1 MEIFKKYD
9 IRGLYPS
16 EINEENAFRIGRAIA
31 TLLKKKNIFLNYDN
45 RLGSIRIKDN
55 FTSGLIHSGATV
67 YELGMGPVTVSA
79 FASIRED
86 ACGICISASHNPMEY
101 TGILT
106 YINGVTL
113 TPEPIKAV
121 YLEKKFSEN
130 FGKMIPFGYDDKYV
144 DYITK
149 GEKMKVKVGVDSMG
163 GSTTFI
169 APYIFN
175 KVGAKVSMLRSSP
188 SSDFYGRVPEPSP
201 ENCKDLGRLVKK
213 DGLNF
218 GLQLDADGDRGMI
231 VDDKGRALDPM
242 ITSLILIKYLKFKN
256 IVATIA
262 CSSLLEDYAKV
273 KYVKTGR
280 PNVEDEMKTK
290 KYDFGVETASHFYF
304 GKYYPFSDG
313 ILLGLLVGR
322 VIAITGKKLSELVKE
337 FPKIYYGNLSLAF
350 SSQDKIKRKMGEIEK
365 NLKGYKN
372 KIEMDGVKI
381 LLENGFMLFRPSNTE
396 PLVRVYYEGRGPAEF
411 KKIHALV
418 NRIIK

>member
-1 MEIFKKYD
+1 MEIFRKYD

-16 EINEENAFRIGRAIA
+16 EINEENAFKIGRAIA
-31 TLLKKKNIFLNYDN
+31 TLLRKKNIFLNYDN

-55 FTSGLIHSGATV
+55 FTSGLIHSGASV

-79 FASIRED
+79 FASIREK

-106 YINGVTL
+106 YVDGVTL
-113 TPEPIKAV
+113 TPEDIEKT
-121 YLEKKFSEN
+121 YKGKKFNDN
-130 FGKMIPFGYDDKYV
+130 FGKLIPFNYDDEYINF
-144 DYITK
+144 ITK
-149 GEKMKVKVGVDSMG
+149 GQKIDLKLGIDSMG

-169 APYIFN
+169 AQFAFN
-175 KVGAKVSMLRSSP
+175 KIGAKTFMLRSSP
-188 SSDFYGRVPEPSP
+188 SSDFYGLVPEPSI
-201 ENCKDLGRLVKK
+201 ENCKDLGNLVRKEHL
-213 DGLNF
+213 DF

-242 ITSLILIKYLKFKN
+242 ITSMVLIKYLKLKK

-262 CSSLLEDYAKV
+262 CSSLLENYAKV

-280 PNVEDEMKTK
+280 PNVEVEMKTK

-313 ILLGLLVGR
+313 ILLGILIGK
-322 VIAITGKKLSELVKE
+322 VIQSTGKKLSKLVDE
-337 FPKIYYGNLSLAF
+337 FPKIYYGNISLAF
-350 SSQDKIKRKMGEIEK
+350 SDQDSIKRKMNEIEK

-372 KIEMDGVKI
+372 RIEMDGIKI
-381 LLENGFMLFRPSNTE
+381 ILENGFMLFRPSNTE
-396 PLVRVYYEGRGPAEF
+396 PLVRVYYEGRGPSAF
-411 KKIHALV
+411 KQIHTLV
-418 NRIIK
+418 NHIIK